1 MQVLLDHLQK
11 VIRETRDALRDISGQ
26 TYKMFKTA
34 NADTAK
40 DNIEEA
46 LKIANSEHNTMK
58 TERKGDLKLLVHP
71 ADQRKNPET
80 IKLCFNFN
88 VLILMLNK

>member
-34 NADTAK
+34 NANTAK

-46 LKIANSEHNTMK
+46 LKIANL
-58 TERKGDLKLLVHP
+58 ERT
-71 ADQRKNPET
+71 QRNENRKKRRLEAAGPSSRPTKKPRDN
-80 IKLCFNFN
+80 
-88 VLILMLNK
+88 